1 MNRYFLSLIL
11 FLIALTGCDRST
23 RSYLPEP
30 AAPVDRVVL
39 VYMEARNNLS
49 GEALEDIDEM
59 RRAAIPEGNRL
70 LVYRSRSGDPFPA
83 LIEIFQGGDS
93 VLKTYADT
101 VRATDPA
108 QMARVIADVHTL
120 APSREFGMVF
130 WSHASG
136 WRQKTAPAL
145 DSRAFGFELGTSMTI
160 TELADAL
167 GRAGKIDYLFFDCC
181 YMGCAEVAYELRRSA
196 RYFVASV
203 CEVPGGGMPYHLTVP
218 ELFNP
223 SMAEGLKNAI
233 DLNVDY
239 YLNDPSERCPSTLAL
254 VDLSKMDEL
263 IDSVKPTIDGTVSPG
278 FYWQRFSR
286 NEPYRYMFTDLG
298 QYMDTFGGTIPDG
311 VILHERHTDSVWGSI
326 SLSYCCG
333 LSVFYPDFPNGKDYT
348 YKGYDTLE
356 WAKYLNLNA
365 SLTPEAP

>member
-1 MNRYFLSLIL
+1 MFLL
-11 FLIALTGCDRST
+11 ALTGCDRT
-23 RSYLPEP
+23 ERSYLPEP
-30 AAPVDRVVL
+30 VAPVDRVVL
-39 VYMEARNNLS
+39 VYMEARNNLTD
-49 GEALEDIDEM
+49 EALADIDEM
-59 RRAAIPEGNRL
+59 RRAEIPAGNRL
-70 LVYRSRSGDPFPA
+70 LVYRSRRGEISPA
-83 LIEIFQGGDS
+83 LIEVFRGGDS

-101 VRATDPA
+101 VWATDPV

-120 APSREFGMVF
+120 APSSEFGMVF

-136 WRQKTAPAL
+136 WRQKSAPAL
-145 DSRAFGFELGTSMTI
+145 DSRSFGSELGGSTMTI
-160 TELADAL
+160 TGLADAL
-167 GRAGKIDYLFFDCC
+167 GRDGKIDYLFFDCC

-218 ELFNP
+218 ELFNKD
-223 SMAEGLKNAI
+223 MAEGLKNAI
-233 DLNVDY
+233 DLNVEF

-263 IDSVKPTIDGTVSPG
+263 IDSVRPTIGGTVPTG

-286 NEPYRYMFTDLG
+286 NTPYRDMFTDLG

-311 VILHERHTDSVWGSI
+311 VILHERHTESIWGTI
-326 SLSYCCG
+326 SLSYCSG
-333 LSVFYPDFPNGKDYT
+333 LSIYYPDFSTRKDYT

-356 WAKYLNLNA
+356 WAKYLNLN
-365 SLTPEAP
+365 SSMTPEAP